1 MVKFAIPVFFALVL
15 QALYG
20 MVDLLIVGRFA
31 TSNDMSAVGTG
42 TQIMMSITFVVCA
55 LSMGTTISLGQS
67 IGAGDFRRS
76 GKIIGSS
83 ISLFGILSLLNT
95 VIVPLLAPALSRLM
109 NAPSE
114 AFDLT
119 VDYVVIIGLGSCA
132 MIFYNLIGG
141 VFRGMGDSKTPLI
154 TVAVACVVNIV
165 GDLWLVAG
173 LGMGT
178 CGAALATVFAQLI
191 SVIFSLWY
199 LKRQELPFAL
209 SRSDLRLDREVT
221 RRIVVL
227 GAPLS
232 LQSLLVST
240 SFLVILAIVNNLGVA
255 ASAGVGVSG
264 KICDVVM
271 LFPSAFSQAVA
282 AFVSHNIGA
291 KRYDRACLA
300 LKKAIAMAMALSL
313 VMFWAGF
320 WHGDDLARIFTN
332 DAAVIAS
339 AYSYLRA
346 YAIDSLLTSFLF
358 CYIGFYNGLGMTKFV
373 LIQGLVGAFVVR
385 IPVAY
390 FMSKWEPVSLFHIGL
405 ATPMA
410 SVVQIALCFGCMLL
424 ANKQFGNQGGKP
436 RNGQGGE
443 PRSNQGSNRLSL
455 ASENAG

>member
-20 MVDLLIVGRFA
+20 TVDLLIVGRFA
-31 TSNDMSAVGTG
+31 TSNDISAVGTG
-42 TQIMMSITFVVCA
+42 TQIMMSITFIICA

-67 IGAGDFRRS
+67 IGAGDHQRS
-76 GKIIGSS
+76 GSIIGSS
-83 ISLFGILSLLNT
+83 ICLFGLLGLVNTIL
-95 VIVPLLAPALSRLM
+95 VPVFAPELARMM
-109 NAPSE
+109 NAPNESF
-114 AFDLT
+114 ALT
-119 VDYVVIIGLGSCA
+119 VQYIRIFGFGSCA

-154 TVAVACVVNIV
+154 TVAVACVINIA

-178 CGAALATVFAQLI
+178 RGAALATVFAQLV

-199 LKRQELPFAL
+199 LRHQELPFEL
-209 SRSDLRLDREVT
+209 GWHNLRMNREVT
-221 RRIVVL
+221 QRVVAL

-240 SFLVILAIVNNLGVA
+240 SFLVILAIVNSLGVT

-264 KICDVVM
+264 KICDFVM

-291 KRYDRACLA
+291 KRYDRARLA
-300 LKKAIAMAMALSL
+300 LKKAITLAMALS
-313 VMFWAGF
+313 VIMFWAGF
-320 WHGDDLARIFTN
+320 WHGDDLARIFTS
-332 DAAVIAS
+332 DVAVIAA

-346 YAIDSLLTSFLF
+346 YAIDSLLVSFLF
-358 CYIGFYNGLGMTKFV
+358 CFIGFYNGLGMTKFV
-373 LIQGLVGAFVVR
+373 LVQGLVGAFVVR
-385 IPVAY
+385 IPIAY

-405 ATPMA
+405 ATPTA
-410 SVVQIALCFGCMLL
+410 TVVQIGLCFGCLL
-424 ANKQFGNQGGKP
+424 WANKRFGHLV
-436 RNGQGGE
+436 
-443 PRSNQGSNRLSL
+443 GSHQEDTVRPLSV
-455 ASENAG
+455 AG